1 MHQVCTRCAP
11 GVHQVCTRC
20 APGVHAPAE
29 AGQHEGHT
37 VQRSGAAKEP
47 VRRHARRIGQQ
58 RQPCSRASALARAA
72 LALARAYAARV
83 ARADRGSSGGHNGRW
98 PVLFHESHTPLNLRR
113 SERRQRLRGLG

>member
-1 MHQVCTRCAP
+1 MHMTCTRYAP

-58 RQPCSRASALARAA
+58 RQPCSRAPALARA
-72 LALARAYAARV
+72 ALARAYAARV